1 MRRQF
6 FTLIVGAQG
15 CGKTTY
21 AFKIIKKFQEQGKP
35 ILCIIPD
42 DEEKLFWDVDEIECD
57 WDNLNQLKR
66 DLHNFRT
73 GIKKIYCDN
82 VKLFDLIRH
91 FFKNGLIVIDD
102 ARVYLTSRDE
112 PFRAMIMRRRQKNC
126 DVLFICHGLSEIPPS
141 CNSFITDVILFETTD
156 EFKKWNIANKER
168 YKGIVENI
176 NHIARTTNKYHS
188 VRIKLRDL
196 KI

>member
-6 FTLIVGAQG
+6 FTIISGGQG
-15 CGKTTY
+15 CGKTTF
-21 AFKIIKKFQEQGKP
+21 AFKIIDNIKNQNKP
-35 ILCIIPD
+35 VLCILPD
-42 DEEKLFWDVDEIECD
+42 DEEKLFWDIEEIEYD
-57 WDNLNQLKR
+57 SENPKNTARELI
-66 DLHNFRT
+66 NFKT

-82 VKLFDLIRH
+82 VKLFDLIRNY
-91 FFKNGLIVIDD
+91 FKNGLIVIDD

-141 CNSFITDVILFETTD
+141 CNSFVTDVILFETTD
-156 EFKKWNIANKER
+156 DFKKWNIANKEKYR
-168 YKGIVENI
+168 EVVARINNI
-176 NHIARTTNKYHS
+176 AQTKNKYYS
-188 VRIKLRDL
+188 ERIKLRDL

>member
-6 FTLIVGAQG
+6 FTIIAGGQG
-15 CGKTTY
+15 CGKTT
-21 AFKIIKKFQEQGKP
+21 FGFRIIDTFQKSDKP
-35 ILCIIPD
+35 VLCILPD
-42 DEEKLFWDVDEIECD
+42 DEEKLFWNIDEIHYDSE
-57 WDNLNQLKR
+57 NPNNTARELI
-66 DLHNFRT
+66 NFKT

-82 VKLFDLIRH
+82 VKLFDIVRTY
-91 FFKNGLIVIDD
+91 FKNGLIVVDD

-141 CNSFITDVILFETTD
+141 CNSFVTDVILFETTD
-156 EFKKWNIANKER
+156 DFKRWNISNKEM
-168 YKGIVENI
+168 YKPIVARI
-176 NHIARTTNKYHS
+176 NHIAQTKNKYHS
-188 VRIKLRDL
+188 ERIKLRDL